1 MENSTE
7 IKKINIAEL
16 KEAAIM
22 AAMAA
27 GEELKSGFT
36 LEKEIQ
42 EKTGHHDLVT
52 QYDSLS
58 EKTILNLLKSK
69 FPTHGFITEESGEIG
84 TMKETIIWC
93 IDPLDGTWN
102 FAHNIPTFSISIAAL
117 FLSEP
122 IIGIIYHPL
131 LSELFVAEKGKGASL
146 NGKSIHVSSVDYL
159 LKAGLSFGLSL
170 HAKEDLPWVVD
181 RIRDLTKQ
189 HIMIRRTGSAALD
202 LAYVAAGRLDGFFEP
217 ALNNWDVAAGALLVK
232 EAGGTITTLDGE
244 KLNFRKKQS
253 ILGAN
258 KHIHKQLLTFFKLN
272 S

>member
-1 MENSTE
+1 MENSIE
-7 IKKINIAEL
+7 NQKINIAEL

-22 AAMAA
+22 AALAA
-27 GEELKSGFT
+27 GEKLKIGFG
-36 LEKEIQ
+36 LEKEIE

-52 QYDSLS
+52 QYDHLS
-58 EKTILNLLKSK
+58 EETILNLLKAK
-69 FPTHGFITEESGEIG
+69 FPTHGFITEESGELG
-84 TMKETIIWC
+84 SMKESIIWC

-131 LSELFVAEKGKGASL
+131 LAELFVAEKGKGASL
-146 NGKSIHVSSVDYL
+146 NGKLINVSTVDSL
-159 LKAGLSFGLSL
+159 LKSGLSFGLSL
-170 HAKEDLPWVVD
+170 HAKEDFVD
-181 RIRDLTKQ
+181 KIRDLTKQ
-189 HIMIRRTGSAALD
+189 HIMIRRSGSAALD

-232 EAGGTITTLDGE
+232 EAGGVISTLDGE
-244 KLNFRKKQS
+244 RLNFRKKQS

-258 KHIHKQLLTFFKLN
+258 QYIHKELLTFFHSKT
-272 S
+272 